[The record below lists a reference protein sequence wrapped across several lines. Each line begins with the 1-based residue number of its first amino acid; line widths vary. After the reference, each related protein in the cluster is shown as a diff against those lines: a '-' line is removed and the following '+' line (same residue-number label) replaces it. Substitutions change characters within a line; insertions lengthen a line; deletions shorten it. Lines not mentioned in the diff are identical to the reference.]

1 MATNKERIKL
11 LESGLGSLQDGM
23 NRMEL
28 GINDRLHHL
37 AETLNK
43 LTETIMASKG
53 ASIQIAHDQSGLSRP
68 NREEHEGGRQNFSS
82 KMAKLEFPRYSD
94 DNPTEWF
101 NRVNQFFEF
110 QGINNE
116 QKVSLASFHL
126 EGEANQ
132 WWQWL
137 RRSYK
142 EEGKEVTWEIFHDE
156 LWARFGP
163 TDCEDFDEA
172 LSKVEQVGSLR
183 DYQKEFERLGNRV
196 QGWTQKALVGTFIG
210 GLKPEL
216 AEDIRMFKPKLL
228 KETISLARMRV
239 EQLMRQRETT
249 RPFNRT
255 IVDFSSSTKFTLALI
270 VRRNSHLVIGVRVHN
285 YYSWRDEMGI

>member
-1 MATNKERIKL
+1 MATNKERIEL
-11 LESGLGSLQDGM
+11 LEDGLGSLQDGM

-43 LTETIMASKG
+43 LTETIMASRG
-53 ASIQIAHDQSGLSRP
+53 ASIQI
-68 NREEHEGGRQNFSS
+68 
-82 KMAKLEFPRYSD
+82 MAKLEFPRYSD

-156 LWARFGP
+156 LWPRFGP

-172 LSKVEQVGSLR
+172 LLKVEQVGSLR
-183 DYQKEFERLGNRV
+183 DYQKEFERLGNQV
-196 QGWTQKALVGTFIG
+196 QGWTQKALVETFMG

-216 AEDIRMFKPKLL
+216 DEDIR
-228 KETISLARMRV
+228 IV

-255 IVDFSSSTKFTLALI
+255 VVDFSSSTKFTLALI

>member
-1 MATNKERIKL
+1 MATNKERIEL
-11 LESGLGSLQDGM
+11 LEAGLGSLQDGK

-53 ASIQIAHDQSGLSRP
+53 ALIQIAHDQSGLSRP

-94 DNPTEWF
+94 DNLTEWF

-132 WWQWL
+132 WLW
-137 RRSYK
+137 RSYK
-142 EEGKEVTWEIFHDE
+142 EDGKE
-156 LWARFGP
+156 L
-163 TDCEDFDEA
+163 
-172 LSKVEQVGSLR
+172 LS
-183 DYQKEFERLGNRV
+183 
-196 QGWTQKALVGTFIG
+196 TT
-210 GLKPEL
+210 L
-216 AEDIRMFKPKLL
+216 AGFLSP
-228 KETISLARMRV
+228 
-239 EQLMRQRETT
+239 ETT
-249 RPFNRT
+249 E
-255 IVDFSSSTKFTLALI
+255 SA
-270 VRRNSHLVIGVRVHN
+270 
-285 YYSWRDEMGI
+285 